1 MNIKVESEGA
11 CRKQVH
17 IEIPASDVATE
28 YDLVLSSY
36 AQGARIPGFRPGRAP
51 RDLVKKRFSKEIVQE
66 VKERLIPRG
75 YQEALKRE
83 NIEAVAVLDVKEKA
97 IEEGQ
102 AFNFSLTLDVF
113 PDFPMPEYK
122 GIALDAKKP
131 DITDADI
138 DRTIDTIRDQNSK
151 YEDVEGRPVQKGD
164 MAKIDYAGVCDGQPI
179 DQLAPAAKGLG
190 SGTDFWM
197 INDPEQAFLP
207 GFGDGLVGAAI
218 GEKREVTVEFPAD
231 FAEAAVAG
239 KKATYTAT
247 VKAMRAKKLIDID
260 EAFIKSMG
268 FESEAALRD
277 RIREDLKQMRE
288 SGEKR
293 RLQNEIVKFL
303 LEKTTFDVP
312 DSVLQ
317 EETRNEVYDM
327 VQQSTHRGAS
337 REDIEGKKDELIE
350 AATRS
355 ASEKVK
361 VRYILRR
368 VARQENISIN
378 EQELADRIQALAGR
392 YGMPADKLRV
402 DLEKKG
408 ALPKVAEEVRL
419 GKTLAFLLD
428 QAKVNWS

>member
-1 MNIKVESEGA
+1 MNIKVESAGA

-17 IEIPASDVATE
+17 IEFPAEDVALE
-28 YDLVLSSY
+28 YDQVLSAY
-36 AQGARIPGFRPGRAP
+36 AQGVRIPGFRPGRVP
-51 RDLVKKRFSKEIVQE
+51 RDLVKKRFSKEIVKE

-102 AFNFSLTLDVF
+102 PFSFILTLDVF
-113 PDFPMPEYK
+113 PDFQMPEYK

-138 DRTIDTIRDQNSK
+138 DHTIDTIRDQNSK

-164 MAKIDYAGVCDGQPI
+164 MVKIDYEGVCEGQPI
-179 DQLAPAAKGLG
+179 EQLAPGAKGLG
-190 SGTDFWM
+190 TGTDFWM
-197 INDPEQAFLP
+197 ISDPEQAFLP
-207 GFGDGLVGAAI
+207 GFGDGLLGANI
-218 GEKREVTVEFPAD
+218 GEKRQVTVDFPAD
-231 FAEAAVAG
+231 FAETAVAG
-239 KKATYTAT
+239 KKAIYVAT
-247 VKAMRAKKLIDID
+247 TKALRAKKLVDMD

-268 FESEAALRD
+268 FESQAALRD
-277 RIREDLKQMRE
+277 RVREDLRQMRE

-293 RLQNEIVKFL
+293 RLQNEIVKYL
-303 LEKTTFDVP
+303 LEKTAFDVP

-327 VQQSTHRGAS
+327 VQQSTYRGAS
-337 REDIEGKKDELIE
+337 REDIEGRKDELIE

-355 ASEKVK
+355 AAEKVK

-368 VARQENISIN
+368 VARQENISIS
-378 EQELADRIQALAGR
+378 EQDVADRVKALAGR
-392 YGMPADKLRV
+392 HGMPADKLRA

-428 QAKVNWS
+428 QAKINWS